1 MTLYLVY
8 FNRYGSKRLKDT
20 LGLYRGLSAGLFLT
34 GQRYF
39 LESERLAVSPCFQSL
54 WETYVTYCF
63 LFFLTKS
70 ESGISLSPSFTNFMY
85 SFNIR
90 LSKRKLWLHGKHLD
104 VGSSTVD
111 LKKKKERKK
120 EKKMECSYASH
131 RRLHMNISCE
141 QFSQKADCYSRI
153 VWLEYM
159 FSRLQRLN

>member
-1 MTLYLVY
+1 MTSWHYLLFF

-90 LSKRKLWLHGKHLD
+90 LSKRKLDCFWGWNYWNHAFALILILLSKPMHKLA
-104 VGSSTVD
+104 
-111 LKKKKERKK
+111 LNN
-120 EKKMECSYASH
+120 
-131 RRLHMNISCE
+131 RRMQEL
-141 QFSQKADCYSRI
+141 I
-153 VWLEYM
+153 V
-159 FSRLQRLN
+159 RLNSFRATEQKIAISLC